1 MTALKPPLLSI
12 MKDIVNLLRYGWRL
26 RRVWMFT
33 ASARTSA
40 RFARTIIG
48 GFWLGISNLFSIA
61 VLAIVYG
68 TVFRVSDFRSY
79 VVYLGLGLVIW
90 NSMAAAITSAP
101 SLLEQNA
108 VHIKNSNLN
117 PIFYALEEWAFQLQT
132 FFQSFLLV
140 VACLGFFQPSLL
152 LHALTSMWLPL
163 LNLLVF
169 LFWAP
174 LIVCLLGTRF
184 RDLYQLI
191 PIALQ
196 LIFLLSPILYKKESL
211 GALAWAAD
219 FNPMYR
225 VLSPLRHSL
234 LQGQVPWGQVVV
246 MALLNAV
253 GVVFGCW
260 LLNKERRNLPFLV

>member
-101 SLLEQNA
+101 SLASFAKSARFPVLGTADSVPSWHPLSGPVPADPNRSATDFLA
-108 VHIKNSNLN
+108 VPH
-117 PIFYALEEWAFQLQT
+117 PLQKGE
-132 FFQSFLLV
+132 SRC
-140 VACLGFFQPSLL
+140 ACLG
-152 LHALTSMWLPL
+152 
-163 LNLLVF
+163 
-169 LFWAP
+169 
-174 LIVCLLGTRF
+174 G
-184 RDLYQLI
+184 
-191 PIALQ
+191 
-196 LIFLLSPILYKKESL
+196 
-211 GALAWAAD
+211 
-219 FNPMYR
+219 
-225 VLSPLRHSL
+225 
-234 LQGQVPWGQVVV
+234 
-246 MALLNAV
+246 
-253 GVVFGCW
+253 
-260 LLNKERRNLPFLV
+260 